1 MKLRI
6 FLFLIGLVGQ
16 VIGFELPLST
26 KQCLLGV
33 ADDWNSSRVRLQ
45 WFERQGRE
53 WVRHGEPWEARLGRE
68 GLAWGRGLS
77 PARTGGKT
85 KREGDWRSPAG
96 VFLIGGVWGRFA
108 DVKRHPELPYHRITT
123 RDLWVEDPASASY
136 NRHVRLDHEPATD
149 WEKKAQM
156 KQDDP
161 AHALKLFIAHN
172 AEPDIVPGAG
182 SSIFFHIWRS
192 GGGKPTAGC
201 TTMAEFELR
210 RLITRIAPQKRPV
223 YVLLPKAEYQQL
235 RAAWK
240 LP

>member
-1 MKLRI
+1 MKRWI
-6 FLFLIGLVGQ
+6 FFLLIGLVGQ
-16 VIGFELPLST
+16 VIGFELPPST

-33 ADDWNSSRVRLQ
+33 ADDWNSSRVRLR
-45 WFERQGRE
+45 WFERQGRK
-53 WVRHGEPWEARLGRE
+53 WVRHGEPWEARLGRD

-77 PARTGGKT
+77 PAMAGGKA

-108 DVKRHPELPYHRITT
+108 DVKRHPKLPYHRITT
-123 RDLWVEDPASASY
+123 RDLWVEDPASPSY
-136 NRHVRLDHEPATD
+136 NRHLRLGHEPATY

-172 AEPDIVPGAG
+172 AEPDIVPAAG

-201 TTMAEFELR
+201 TTMAEAELR
-210 RLITRIAPQKRPV
+210 RLITRIDPTKRPV
-223 YVLLPKAEYQQL
+223 YVLLPKAEYKQL